1 MTKKRNCPLCKKPTA
16 QEFQP
21 FCSRGCRDKDLLKWF
36 GEDYSVPG
44 EPAMI
49 PDPEADGL
57 D

>member
-1 MTKKRNCPLCKKPTA
+1 MA